1 MSTPRIDWAAV
12 LGRLERTITEL
23 RRANRSDV
31 SEDERARRLGVADAW
46 AGPLFEM
53 PMVTASDLPAKAVR
67 ALELVWEEGP
77 DFRSESRLT
86 AIWDAIAEQT
96 VDKARA

>member
-1 MSTPRIDWAAV
+1 
-12 LGRLERTITEL
+12 
-23 RRANRSDV
+23 
-31 SEDERARRLGVADAW
+31 
-46 AGPLFEM
+46 M